1 MTLVTGSKFFEGP
14 PFSGAVVLP
23 PNMAE
28 EIECHVRS
36 YAEAVRAAQSTGT
49 VYIRA
54 DIISFEQCKSFTY
67 TAVMINAYS
76 TVPSFSIQK
85 QRTSKISKI
94 FFISFLI
101 SVFLTGTPPSAVCA
115 VPIGLMDYIT
125 PYDVC
130 ETMPALREY
139 LTAKLPEGGTI
150 SEVIH
155 FH

>member
-54 DIISFEQCKSFTY
+54 DITSFEQCKSFTY
-67 TAVMINAYS
+67 TAVVINAYS

-85 QRTSKISKI
+85 QRTSKITKI
-94 FFISFLI
+94 YFYFIFHFCFSYRHP
-101 SVFLTGTPPSAVCA
+101 TQCCVCCPYRA
-115 VPIGLMDYIT
+115 HGLHYT
-125 PYDVC
+125 
-130 ETMPALREY
+130 L
-139 LTAKLPEGGTI
+139 
-150 SEVIH
+150 
-155 FH
+155 